1 MTMGD
6 KIIELRKKQCWSQED
21 LADRLDVSRQSVSKW
36 EGGLAAPA
44 LDKLLEMSRLF
55 GVSTDYLLK
64 DELEDPGPEALS
76 RPSDPA
82 PEPLRQVTLEEA
94 KTFMESKETSAR
106 PVALAVAL
114 CILSPV
120 CLILFGGLAGIG
132 RMNDLRATGL
142 GMTVLFAFIVP
153 AVAIFVR
160 WGMKLGK
167 YEYLEKEV
175 FTAAPGVEALV
186 RSRMEA
192 LEPVRARRLTAGVCL
207 CVISA
212 VPIFLSLWI
221 GTIGTL
227 MFTVGGVGLLL
238 VLVALGVYLILGVS
252 IPWGAYQMLLQEGD
266 YAPAR
271 KRPLYR
277 TLPPVYWCLVT
288 AGYLAWSFATRRW
301 DFTWIVWPVAGV
313 LFGGLAALLPLLERR
328 GKKQDKS

>member
-64 DELEDPGPEALS
+64 DELESPEPETPML
-76 RPSDPA
+76 PSEPA

-94 KTFMESKETSAR
+94 KTFAELKEASAR
-106 PVALAVAL
+106 PTAVAVAL

-120 CLILFGGLAGIG
+120 CLILLGGLADFG
-132 RMNDLRATGL
+132 RVNEQWATGL

-153 AVAIFVR
+153 AVAVFVR
-160 WGMKLGK
+160 WGMKLDK
-167 YEYLEKEV
+167 YEYLEKEI
-175 FTAAPGVEALV
+175 FSTAPGVEALA

-192 LEPVRARRLTAGVCL
+192 LEPVRTRRLTAGVCL

-212 VPIFLSLWI
+212 VPVFLTLWI

-238 VLVALGVYLILGVS
+238 VLVAIGVYLILGVS
-252 IPWGAYQMLLQEGD
+252 IPWDAYQMLLQEGD
-266 YAPAR
+266 HAPAR

-277 TLPPVYWCLVT
+277 TLPPVYWCAVT

-301 DFTWIVWPVAGV
+301 DFTWIVWPPAGV
-313 LFGGLAALLPLLERR
+313 LFGGVMALLDLLTKR
-328 GKKQDKS
+328 KKS